1 MSEPR
6 RGSGDNGNDNG
17 KGNDGGNDGGDRTG
31 SAGQAAPPSSG
42 GAKPR
47 PDASM
52 TLITT
57 VLERPLEPGY
67 QEAADRRTAGGL
79 PAATSTR
86 TVIVVVM
93 AIITGF
99 LFAVAAQSLR
109 PKPTA
114 AAMVKVEL
122 VSRIEGLQT
131 HGTAQEASIVALTR
145 QVHDLEALE
154 LAQAGV
160 SNLTATIDSL
170 ERQAGIVA
178 VAGPGLTLT
187 LDDAVSAGGNA
198 DAGNRPS
205 GGFESG
211 RVSSADLQVV
221 VNGLWA
227 AGAEAVGING
237 HRLTATSAIR
247 FAGQAIIVDFRP
259 LTRPYTVTA
268 LGDPDTLRSRFEPS
282 FGGVYLAALTKK
294 FGIRSDVTASERL
307 SVPGAPGARLFVA
320 EPLGAPR
327 GNAGAPSVST
337 AQPPPTTPPTTA
349 AQSALPSGAST
360 P

>member
-1 MSEPR
+1 MSEPVR
-6 RGSGDNGNDNG
+6 SPGDDRNLGSDDNRAT
-17 KGNDGGNDGGDRTG
+17 GGTG
-31 SAGQAAPPSSG
+31 S
-42 GAKPR
+42 AKPR

-52 TLITT
+52 TLITA

-114 AAMVKVEL
+114 AATVKNEL

-131 HGTAQEASIVALTR
+131 HGATQEANIVALTR

-154 LAQAGV
+154 LAQAGG
-160 SNLTATIDSL
+160 SDLTAKINAL
-170 ERQAGIVA
+170 ELQAGIVA
-178 VAGPGLTLT
+178 VTGPGLTIT

-198 DAGNRPS
+198 DAGNRPT
-205 GGFESG
+205 GGFEAG

-237 HRLTATSAIR
+237 HRLTSTSAIR
-247 FAGQAIIVDFRP
+247 FAGQAVIVDFRP

-268 LGDPDTLRSRFEPS
+268 LGDPDTLRARFEPS
-282 FGGVYLAALTKK
+282 FGGVYLAQLTKE
-294 FGIRSDVTASERL
+294 FGIQSDL
-307 SVPGAPGARLFVA
+307 SAGDSLNVPGDPGARLFVA
-320 EPLGAPR
+320 EPLGAPL
-327 GNAGAPSVST
+327 GTAGAPSVST
-337 AQPPPTTPPTTA
+337 ATSAPTTSPVTPPA
-349 AQSALPSGAST
+349 APGVPSGAET

>member
-1 MSEPR
+1 MNEPADGTD
-6 RGSGDNGNDNG
+6 GSDRPGDHDIQGA
-17 KGNDGGNDGGDRTG
+17 GGDEGSRRTG
-31 SAGQAAPPSSG
+31 PADPPLPPSTG
-42 GAKPR
+42 EAKPR

-57 VLERPLEPGY
+57 MLERPLEPGY
-67 QEAADRRTAGGL
+67 QEAADRRTASGQS
-79 PAATSTR
+79 AATSTR

-114 AAMVKVEL
+114 AATVKDEL

-131 HGTAQEASIVALTR
+131 HGTAQDATITALTR
-145 QVHDLEALE
+145 QVRDLERVE
-154 LAQAGV
+154 LAQAGA
-160 SNLTATIDSL
+160 SDLTATINTL
-170 ERQAGIVA
+170 ERQAGILA
-178 VAGPGLTLT
+178 LTGPGLTLT

-198 DAGNRPS
+198 DAGNRPNS
-205 GGFESG
+205 GFEAG
-211 RVSSADLQVV
+211 RVSSADLQVI

-227 AGAEAVGING
+227 AGAEAVSING

-268 LGDPDTLRSRFEPS
+268 LGDPDTLRTRFDPS
-282 FGGVYLAALTKK
+282 FGGVYLAQLTKE
-294 FGIRSDVTASERL
+294 FGIASSL
-307 SVPGAPGARLFVA
+307 TSGDNLTVPGEPRARLFVA
-320 EPLGAPR
+320 EPLRAPS
-327 GNAGAPSVST
+327 GNAGVPSVST
-337 AQPPPTTPPTTA
+337 ATTPPATPTA
-349 AQSALPSGAST
+349 PTLPSGVKA

>member
-6 RGSGDNGNDNG
+6 RGSGDSENHDENEN
-17 KGNDGGNDGGDRTG
+17 GGDRTG
-31 SAGQAAPPSSG
+31 SAGQDPPPSSG

-57 VLERPLEPGY
+57 MLERPLEPGY

-114 AAMVKVEL
+114 AAMVKDEL

-154 LAQAGV
+154 LAQAGG

-170 ERQAGIVA
+170 EQQAGIVA
-178 VAGPGLTLT
+178 VAGPGLILT
-187 LDDAVSAGGNA
+187 LDDASSAGGNA
-198 DAGNRPS
+198 NAGTRPT

-211 RVSSADLQVV
+211 RVSSADLQIV

-237 HRLTATSAIR
+237 HRLTTTSAIR

-268 LGDPDTLRSRFEPS
+268 LGDPDTLRSRFDPS
-282 FGGVYLAALTKK
+282 FGGVYLSSLTKE
-294 FGIRSDVTASERL
+294 FGIRSNVTAGERL

-337 AQPPPTTPPTTA
+337 AGPPPTTPTTTPPTTA
-349 AQSALPSGAST
+349 APPALPSGAST

>member
-1 MSEPR
+1 MNEPLN
-6 RGSGDNGNDNG
+6 GPGDTEGA
-17 KGNDGGNDGGDRTG
+17 GGHAGGDGIGAAGRQPPPTG
-31 SAGQAAPPSSG
+31 GS
-42 GAKPR
+42 KPR

-67 QEAADRRTAGGL
+67 QEAADRRTSSGL

-93 AIITGF
+93 AIVTGF

-114 AAMVKVEL
+114 AASVKEEL

-145 QVHDLEALE
+145 QVHDLEAAE
-154 LAQAGV
+154 LAQAGG
-160 SNLTATIDSL
+160 SDLTATINTL
-170 ERQAGIVA
+170 EQQAGIVA
-178 VAGPGLTLT
+178 VAGPGVTLT
-187 LDDAVSAGGNA
+187 LDDAASAGGNA

-205 GGFESG
+205 SGFEAG
-211 RVSSADLQVV
+211 RVSSADLQVI

-227 AGAEAVGING
+227 AGAEAVSING

-282 FGGVYLAALTKK
+282 FGGVYLTQLSKE
-294 FGIRSDVTASERL
+294 FGIVSSLTAGDSL
-307 SVPGAPGARLFVA
+307 SVPGAPGERLLVA
-320 EPLGAPR
+320 EPLGALP

-337 AQPPPTTPPTTA
+337 ATPSETT
-349 AQSALPSGAST
+349 LPSGVET

>member
-1 MSEPR
+1 MSGPDDDDR
-6 RGSGDNGNDNG
+6 SAP
-17 KGNDGGNDGGDRTG
+17 GGQTR
-31 SAGQAAPPSSG
+31 PPSTG
-42 GAKPR
+42 GSRSR

-57 VLERPLEPGY
+57 MLERPLDPGY
-67 QEAADRRTAGGL
+67 QEAADRRTASGQR
-79 PAATSTR
+79 AATSTR
-86 TVIVVVM
+86 TVMVVVM

-114 AAMVKVEL
+114 AAAEKGEL

-131 HGTAQEASIVALTR
+131 HGTAQEASILALTR
-145 QVHDLEALE
+145 QVRDLEALE
-154 LAQAGV
+154 LAQAGG
-160 SNLTATIDSL
+160 SDLTVTINTL

-178 VAGPGLTLT
+178 VTGPGLVLT

-205 GGFESG
+205 GGFEAG

-227 AGAEAVGING
+227 AGAEAVAING
-237 HRLTATSAIR
+237 HRLTAMSAIR

-259 LTRPYTVTA
+259 LARPYTVTA
-268 LGDPDTLRSRFEPS
+268 LGDPDALRSRFEPS
-282 FGGVYLAALTKK
+282 FGGVYLAQLTKE
-294 FGIRSDVTASERL
+294 FGIVSSLTAGENL
-307 SVPGAPGARLFVA
+307 SVPGDPGARLLVA

-327 GNAGAPSVST
+327 GNAGAPDVST
-337 AQPPPTTPPTTA
+337 ATTPPTSTSTRA
-349 AQSALPSGAST
+349 TPTSGAST